1 MRLRSTVRSTL
12 ITLFAAA
19 AATVAA
25 ALPASADPSALAA
38 GKYVALGDSYSSGTG
53 AGSYGSSG
61 SCKRSS
67 NSYPQLWANANA
79 PSSFAFVACSGA
91 VTSDVLNNQVSAVT
105 SDTSLVTISIG
116 GNDAGFASVMT
127 DCNLGSDST
136 CVSRNQQAQ
145 NFARTTLPA
154 RLDNVYTQIRNRAPG
169 ARVVVLGYPHIYQ
182 LGGSCWIGL
191 SETKRA
197 AINTSSDVLA
207 EVIRGRASAFGFT
220 FVDAR
225 PAFAGH
231 EICASG
237 TRWINSV
244 SWPVDESYHPN
255 AAGHRGG
262 YYAALEAVA

>member
-1 MRLRSTVRSTL
+1 VRFPRPVLRSFLVTAV
-12 ITLFAAA
+12 A
-19 AATVAA
+19 AATVIGLAS
-25 ALPASADPSALAA
+25 PASAAA

-53 AGSYGSSG
+53 AGSYGNSG
-61 SCKRSS
+61 SCKRSA

-105 SDTSLVTISIG
+105 SDTALVTISIG
-116 GNDAGFASVMT
+116 GNDAGFADVMVT
-127 DCNLGSDST
+127 CNTSSDST

-145 NFARTTLPA
+145 DFARTTLPG
-154 RLDNVYTQIRNRAPG
+154 RLNNVYTQIRNRAPS

-182 LGGSCWIGL
+182 LGGSCWVGL

-197 AINTSSDVLA
+197 AINQSADVLA
-207 EVIRGRASAFGFT
+207 SVISGRAAAYGFT

-225 PAFAGH
+225 NSFAGH

-237 TRWINSV
+237 TRWINSIT
-244 SWPVDESYHPN
+244 WPVDESYHPN
-255 AAGHRGG
+255 ASGQRGG
-262 YYAALEAVA
+262 YYNPLEAVA